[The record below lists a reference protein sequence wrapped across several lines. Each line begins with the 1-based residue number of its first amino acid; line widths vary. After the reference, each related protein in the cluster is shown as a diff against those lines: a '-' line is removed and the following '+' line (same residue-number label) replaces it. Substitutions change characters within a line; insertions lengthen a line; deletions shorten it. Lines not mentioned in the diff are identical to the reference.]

1 MILITGSTGFVGQN
15 LLKSI
20 IDKNI
25 KVRCLVR
32 NKRKI
37 NNNKLDIV
45 EGDLINKDS
54 LDKAT
59 QNVNTVIHLAAM
71 IKSSNPKD
79 FININ
84 INGVKNLVEAC
95 IKNKVK
101 KIIYISSLDAG
112 LNDTNIYGKSKKLGE
127 DIIKNSDI
135 DHIILRPSLIYG
147 KNSQDI
153 IMLTNLIK
161 KFPFIPIIGNGKSRL
176 QPVYVNDVCEIII
189 KLINSKIK
197 NKLYYIA
204 GEEKISMND
213 FVDKIASLY
222 SKRIIKIHFPLWL
235 LWLPLKLYG
244 FIFRGSMNYE
254 SVKLLNKDKI
264 CDISDIKRDFNFKP
278 ISLNKGLGYTL

>member
-278 ISLNKGLGYTL
+278 ISLNKGLEYTL